1 MNAPTSLAAD
11 RPRRKTAGQKGK
23 RGRGPTEGDVLCAA
37 RKKHDRPVRMDT
49 DSDHSDDRSDGGESS
64 DDEEWTGRS
73 PTYRRR
79 PVKRKPTSS
88 GGSKATS
95 RKGAFKRNA
104 AAALLTLSALATA
117 GGVLPISRPCNEPFK
132 LPSGETVLLATPKVQ
147 LDEWWA
153 ESQSLVQEMN
163 VLVDGFNKTH
173 GRKEAVL
180 SLPRVET
187 MGDLLDVKRWIVM
200 NYDVWYQH
208 CADLMT
214 NEGNVS
220 AAQALRGFWHMC
232 ADSDFITR
240 DAAEAI
246 AAGHKVMDVF
256 CLAQKTGVYQCF
268 DDNHVQSFMPPVVV
282 ADARPWTKPDLIYAQ
297 ARSSS
302 TRASSC
308 GSAAATRAPRS
319 SWTSTTSAAS
329 CF

>member
-1 MNAPTSLAAD
+1 M
-11 RPRRKTAGQKGK
+11 
-23 RGRGPTEGDVLCAA
+23 
-37 RKKHDRPVRMDT
+37 
-49 DSDHSDDRSDGGESS
+49 DSDSDCSRDWNDGCESS

-132 LPSGETVLLATPKVQ
+132 LPSGETVLLATPKAQ

-187 MGDLLDVKRWIVM
+187 LGGLLDVKRWIVM

-232 ADSDFITR
+232 ADLDIITP

-256 CLAQKTGVYQCF
+256 CLAQKTKHGGANQCF
-268 DDNHVQSFMPPVVV
+268 DVQSFMP
-282 ADARPWTKPDLIYAQ
+282 ART
-297 ARSSS
+297 
-302 TRASSC
+302 
-308 GSAAATRAPRS
+308 S
-319 SWTSTTSAAS
+319 SWTRGPGR
-329 CF
+329 FQI

>member
-1 MNAPTSLAAD
+1 
-11 RPRRKTAGQKGK
+11 
-23 RGRGPTEGDVLCAA
+23 
-37 RKKHDRPVRMDT
+37 MDT
-49 DSDHSDDRSDGGESS
+49 ESDCSDEWNYGGESS

-132 LPSGETVLLATPKVQ
+132 LPSGETVPLATPKAQ

-173 GRKEAVL
+173 GQKEAVL

-187 MGDLLDVKRWIVM
+187 LGDLLDVKRWIVM

-282 ADARPWTKPDLIYAQ
+282 ADARPWTKSDLIYAQ
-297 ARSSS
+297 ARRSS

-329 CF
+329 SF

>member
-1 MNAPTSLAAD
+1 MSASTSLAAD

-49 DSDHSDDRSDGGESS
+49 DSDGSDEWNGGESS
-64 DDEEWTGRS
+64 DGESFDGEW
-73 PTYRRR
+73 PPRR
-79 PVKRKPTSS
+79 PSYERRPATSS
-88 GGSKATS
+88 GGGKAKRS
-95 RKGAFKRNA
+95 WKGTFRTVVA
-104 AAALLTLSALATA
+104 AMLLTLSASTTA
-117 GGVLPISRPCNEPFK
+117 GGALPVSRPCNETFK
-132 LPSGETVLLATPKVQ
+132 LPSGETVPLATPKAQ

-153 ESQSLVQEMN
+153 ESQDLVREMS

-173 GRKEAVL
+173 GREEAVL
-180 SLPRVET
+180 SLPRVKT
-187 MGDLLDVKRWIVM
+187 MGDLLDVKRWVLM
-200 NYDVWYQH
+200 NYDVWYRH

-220 AAQALRGFWHMC
+220 ASQALSGFWHMC
-232 ADSDFITR
+232 ADFDIITR
-240 DAAEAI
+240 DSAEAI

-282 ADARPWTKPDLIYAQ
+282 VDARPWTKPDLIYAQ

-329 CF
+329 SF

>member
-1 MNAPTSLAAD
+1 
-11 RPRRKTAGQKGK
+11 
-23 RGRGPTEGDVLCAA
+23 
-37 RKKHDRPVRMDT
+37 MDT
-49 DSDHSDDRSDGGESS
+49 DSDCSDEWNDGGESS
-64 DDEEWTGRS
+64 DDEEGPRRRT
-73 PTYRRR
+73 TYRRR
-79 PVKRKPTSS
+79 PVERKPTSS

-132 LPSGETVLLATPKVQ
+132 LPSGETVPLATPKAQ

-187 MGDLLDVKRWIVM
+187 LGDLLDVKRWIVM

-232 ADSDFITR
+232 ADLDIITR
-240 DAAEAI
+240 DSAEAI

-282 ADARPWTKPDLIYAQ
+282 ADARPWTKSDLIYAQ
-297 ARSSS
+297 ARRSS